1 MIASAQL
8 KNMALRQNSDQELC
22 EAHATQEITSLV
34 TAIDEYD
41 TERNEQIAAMPADH
55 FPFLMKRVLSGLT
68 FVVTAALINDRIPS
82 NNNASHYG
90 SHSLYPYSSWPV
102 SPLYAN

>member
-1 MIASAQL
+1 MIESAQL

-41 TERNEQIAAMPADH
+41 SERNEQIAAMPAD
-55 FPFLMKRVLSGLT
+55 PLPIS
-68 FVVTAALINDRIPS
+68 DEE
-82 NNNASHYG
+82 
-90 SHSLYPYSSWPV
+90 
-102 SPLYAN
+102 SPLWANLRGNTRSTQ